1 MPEQPEQRSICCKI
15 DQVMFPADF
24 IQKQK
29 YQQQKLFILNY
40 MLVENLVEIVDI
52 KYLEDFMVLVH
63 LLLMLF
69 TLGWVLGCGRGV

>member
-1 MPEQPEQRSICCKI
+1 M
-15 DQVMFPADF
+15 F

-63 LLLMLF
+63 LLLMHCQNGQKLQFKEMAEF
-69 TLGWVLGCGRGV
+69 TK